1 MVESNDFTKL
11 PSGLAIGDGDESVL
25 LEQANILRGARFQI
39 PSQDESNVTVA
50 APHDSGNE
58 SKNPVGADKPSTSSL
73 TKKDPVAELFE
84 ERKRRMRAKEMAR
97 EKVKAQSNPNLKS
110 TNPTA
115 IVPNNSGSMASKW
128 IASCPFNIFLTKV
141 RDVPTEKPGVLS
153 ANFTGWC
160 CTTLFLNVSLL

>member
-1 MVESNDFTKL
+1 MVKSNDFTKV

-39 PSQDESNVTVA
+39 PSQDDSNVAVA
-50 APHDSGNE
+50 APHDSGKE
-58 SKNPVGADKPSTSSL
+58 SNNPVEADKPSTSSS
-73 TKKDPVAELFE
+73 TKKDPLAELFE
-84 ERKRRMRAKEMAR
+84 ERKRRMRAKEMAS
-97 EKVKAQSNPNLKS
+97 EKVKAQSNPNLKG

-115 IVPNNSGSMASKW
+115 VVPNNSGSMASKW

-160 CTTLFLNVSLL
+160 CTTLFLYVSLL